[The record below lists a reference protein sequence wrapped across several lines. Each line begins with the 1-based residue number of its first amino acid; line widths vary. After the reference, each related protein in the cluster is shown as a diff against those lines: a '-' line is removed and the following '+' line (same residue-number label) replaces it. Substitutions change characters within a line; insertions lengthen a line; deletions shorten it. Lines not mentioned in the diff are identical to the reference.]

1 MRLLQ
6 LIPDLPVAEGELL
19 WQALDICFPI
29 LNHRG
34 PSLNYKN

>member
-19 WQALDICFPI
+19 WQALDMFPY
-29 LNHRG
+29 LNS
-34 PSLNYKN
+34 PWSFSEL